1 MPLLK
6 AEADKLVS
14 NQLISGVIDEII
26 EKDDLFSV
34 LPFVRVN
41 SKAYVYNREDTGAQN
56 NITLGAGLPAFID
69 VNEAITE
76 GAVPFKEVVARLRIL
91 AGDVDVD
98 KFLQEVESADNDQL
112 AIQIAKKA
120 KAVGR
125 QYHKTLAV
133 GDAVANAK
141 EFDGLKSL
149 MTNADSNAAQ
159 TMVAGTNGAALT
171 LSMLDQ
177 LLDMVPNGADAIV
190 MRRGTLRAFRN
201 LLRVAGG
208 TSAGEFMMEAF
219 GRPMLTHNGVPI
231 LCNDY
236 LPSNEVQGTSGAVCA
251 SVYAVRL
258 NEADGL
264 HGLYGGSD
272 AGIRVEDIGT
282 VQNKDAQR
290 IRVKWYCGLALKSTQ
305 SLARLAGV
313 TNT

>member
-6 AEADKLVS
+6 VEADKLS
-14 NQLISGVIDEII
+14 NNQMVGGVIDEII
-26 EKDDLFSV
+26 EKDDLFAV

-41 SKAYVYNREDTGAQN
+41 SKAYVYHREDTGAQN
-56 NITLGAGLPAFID
+56 NVTLGSGLPTFLDPNDTVI
-69 VNEAITE
+69 E
-76 GAVPFKEVVARLRIL
+76 GAVPFKEIVAKLRIL

-98 KFLQEVESADNDQL
+98 KFLQEVESDSNDQL
-112 AIQIAKKA
+112 AIQIGKKA

-125 QYHKTLAV
+125 MFHKTMAT
-133 GDAVANAK
+133 GDAVGSPK
-141 EFDGLKSL
+141 EFDGIAKLT
-149 MTNADSNAAQ
+149 TNADSNAAQ
-159 TMVAGTNGAALT
+159 TMLAGTNGAALT

-208 TSAGEFMMEAF
+208 TSAAEFMMPAF

-231 LCNDY
+231 LVNDF
-236 LPSNEVQGTSGAVCA
+236 LPSNEAVGSGTNLA
-251 SVYAVRL
+251 SVYALRL

-272 AGIRVEDIGT
+272 AGLRIEDIGT
-282 VQNKDAQR
+282 VQNKDADR

-305 SLARLAGV
+305 SLARLSGIS
-313 TNT
+313 NT